1 MEVPHLHREL
11 MVAAV
16 AVAAALS
23 LFFGEVRNEKS
34 VD

>member
-1 MEVPHLHREL
+1 MAGLELLGQL

-16 AVAAALS
+16 VVAAALF
-23 LFFGEVRNEKS
+23 LLRGEVRNEKS